1 MSNVI
6 HVTDSSFQQNVIQ
19 SELPVLLEFWA
30 EWSGPC
36 RSVGPIMEE
45 LASEYAGRLVVAK
58 LNVDENDQTAVLCGI
73 RNLPTV
79 LLYKGGEV
87 IGKQAGA
94 APKSWLESLIDH
106 NL

>member
-1 MSNVI
+1 MRNVI

-30 EWSGPC
+30 EWCAPC

-45 LASEYAGRLVVAK
+45 LASEYTGRLVVAK
-58 LNVDENDQTAVLCGI
+58 LNVDENDQTAVLYGI
-73 RNLPTV
+73 QHLPTV

-87 IGKQAGA
+87 IGKQVGA
-94 APKSWLESLIDH
+94 APKSGFESLIDH